1 MKKIGI
7 VFIILGITL
16 FILKAVTTF
25 MDSSGFI
32 YENMLFTL
40 GGGLFIVIGI
50 IFIIIERIKLWR
62 H

>member
-1 MKKIGI
+1 MKELGT
-7 VFIILGITL
+7 VFIILGIAL
-16 FILKAVTTF
+16 FIVKAVTTF

-50 IFIIIERIKLWR
+50 IFIIIGVIRK
-62 H
+62 